1 MKLPSDRFASERLA
15 AVEQRLT
22 DHEARCEER
31 LSEIKASA
39 AGTLKAVEALKGRF
53 WAITL
58 ALLAWAL
65 AQVWAASQA
74 RLAHLETLKSVSA
87 ENVGDVGRHVVR
99 PTGHARGETI
109 LIAGEQRP

>member
-1 MKLPSDRFASERLA
+1 MSDRGQSERLA

-31 LSEIKASA
+31 LAEIKISA
-39 AGTLKAVEALKGRF
+39 TSTLKAVEGLKSRF
-53 WAITL
+53 WTITV

-74 RLAHLETLKSVSA
+74 RLTHLEASRSGVS
-87 ENVGDVGRHVVR
+87 EDIGDVGHHVFRPVRHQVR
-99 PTGHARGETI
+99 EPI
-109 LIAGEQRP
+109 LVIGEQGP